1 MDTTE
6 TVGQEKDKPICTFHL
21 NTTEETR
28 ISEMLDLLH
37 IDLEIE
43 TKPAIR
49 LEAEDCTCSRNVRR
63 KRRNWERRLAANKDK
78 RKDERLRRRLKRAEQ
93 PAPYPDMDSPQHSKR
108 VVKVITR
115 ERLRDAQL
123 TGPKLCVDCG
133 LTECMSHKEIS
144 RLSCQIRR
152 LYGSNR
158 RAARPFHIVLT
169 DLRESSL
176 LFQECLRMND
186 GFLHYVMDV
195 TEESCID
202 LFPLESLIYLTPDAE
217 QALNT
222 VDPEKVYILGG
233 LVDESIQK
241 KISFLKAKA
250 SGICTARLP
259 IDEYMVKKTNP
270 KNFHSK
276 ILAINQVFDILLC
289 FCESGSWTQALG
301 VGVPLGKGYVVAQ
314 ETTETSATETKCGTG
329 KAVDALPSRRVI

>member
-6 TVGQEKDKPICTFHL
+6 TLEEKDISVCTFQL

-43 TKPAIR
+43 TKPAIS
-49 LEAEDCTCSRNVRR
+49 LDAEDCACSKNVQR
-63 KRRNWERRLAANKDK
+63 KRRNWEKRLAAKKNK
-78 RKDERLRRRLKRAEQ
+78 RKEEKQRRKLKRAEQ
-93 PAPYPDMDSPQHSKR
+93 SVTGTDTDNPQHSKR
-108 VVKVITR
+108 VVKVITK
-115 ERLRDAQL
+115 ERLREAQL
-123 TGPKLCVDCG
+123 AGPKLCVD
-133 LTECMSHKEIS
+133 LSMTECMSHKEIS
-144 RLSCQIRR
+144 RLACQIRR

-158 RAARPFHIVLT
+158 KAARPFHIVLT
-169 DLRESSL
+169 DMRESSL
-176 LFQECLRMND
+176 LYQECLRMND
-186 GFLHYVMDV
+186 GFLDYVMDV
-195 TEESCID
+195 TEESCVD

-241 KISFLKAKA
+241 KISYLKAKA
-250 SGICTARLP
+250 SGIRTARLP
-259 IDEYMVKKTNP
+259 IDEYMVKKSNP

-301 VGVPLGKGYVVAQ
+301 EGVPLGKGYMVAQ
-314 ETTETSATETKCGTG
+314 ETAETSA
-329 KAVDALPSRRVI
+329 P